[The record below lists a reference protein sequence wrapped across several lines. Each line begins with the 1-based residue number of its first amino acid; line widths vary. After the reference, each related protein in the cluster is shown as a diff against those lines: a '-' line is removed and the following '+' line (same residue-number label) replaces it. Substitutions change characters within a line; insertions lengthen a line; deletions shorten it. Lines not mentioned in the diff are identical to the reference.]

1 MPVRWRESMRKSVSE
16 LSLAIRSRRMLVLD
30 GWTERSL
37 RRAVEAGEMQVVRR
51 GWYIGAEEWKELW
64 TEERH
69 RAHVI
74 AVARDAQTA
83 APVCRTSAAVLW
95 DLPLHRIHPKRVH
108 QLWTPDARNS
118 SVSDVKRHT
127 EPIDPLDI
135 EVIDGIRCTSLSRT
149 VFDLIRTLPREA
161 AVAVADAA
169 ERQMALRGREWDMDA
184 VESWRLG
191 MAQRIE
197 ERAGARGIRQA
208 RWVSEFADG
217 RAQLPG
223 ESVSRLQLHRLGFA
237 PPRLQVEIGDPYG
250 RPYFVDFG
258 MADVRVFG
266 EFDGETKYRDEAMRL
281 GRSLEDVLLEE
292 KKREDWIRGRTGW
305 GLVRWGSTHIR
316 TARDLGARLADFDV
330 RAP

>member
-1 MPVRWRESMRKSVSE
+1 MRKPIRD
-16 LSLAIRSRRMLVLD
+16 LAVEIRSRRMLLLD

-37 RRAVEAGEMQVVRR
+37 QQAVRAGRMHVIRR
-51 GWYIGAEEWKELW
+51 GWYVDTETWTSLW
-64 TEERH
+64 PEERH

-74 AVARDAQTA
+74 AVVRDARTA

-95 DLPLHRIHPKRVH
+95 DLPLYRVQPRSVH
-108 QLWTPDARNS
+108 LLCGPDGRNS
-118 SVSDVKRHT
+118 SGGDVKRHT
-127 EPIDPLDI
+127 EPYGPLDVD
-135 EVIDGIRCTSLSRT
+135 VIDGIPCTSLSRT

-169 ERQMALRGREWDMDA
+169 ERQIALRGREWDQDA

-191 MAQRIE
+191 LAQRIDE
-197 ERAGARGIRQA
+197 HPGARGIRQA

-237 PPRLQVEIGDPYG
+237 PPRLQVEVAGPHG

-258 MADVRVFG
+258 MDDVRVFG
-266 EFDGETKYRDEAMRL
+266 EFDGETKYRDGAMRQ
-281 GRSLEDVLLEE
+281 GRSLEDVLIEE
-292 KKREDWIRGRTGW
+292 KRREDWIRGRTRW
-305 GLVRWGSTHIR
+305 GLVRWGSAHIQ
-316 TARDLGARLADFDV
+316 TARTLGARLAEFSV
-330 RAP
+330 RPP